1 MSYRFMRVIVFF
13 DLPTQTNEERRVYR
27 NFRKLLINKGFIMLQ
42 ESVYCRMALNL
53 TVAGQLIDNLKR
65 EKPKNGLVMVLV
77 ITEKQFER
85 MEIITGEFSTD
96 MIETDERVVFL

>member
-13 DLPTQTNEERRVYR
+13 DLPTQTNEQRRVYR

-53 TVAGQLIDNLKR
+53 TIARQLIDNLKR
-65 EKPKNGLVMVLV
+65 EKPKNGLIMVLV

>member
-1 MSYRFMRVIVFF
+1 MGYRFMRVIVFF

-42 ESVYCRMALNL
+42 ESVYCRMALNH
-53 TVAGQLIDNLKR
+53 TAAQQVIDNLKH
-65 EKPKNGLVMVLV
+65 EKPKNGLVMVLL

-85 MEIITGEFSTD
+85 MEVITGEFSTD
-96 MIETDERVVFL
+96 MIETDERVVFV

>member
-13 DLPTQTNEERRVYR
+13 DLPTQTNEQRRIYR
-27 NFRKLLINKGFIMLQ
+27 NFRNLLIKKGFIMLQ

-53 TVAGQLIDNLKR
+53 TVARQLIDNLKR
-65 EKPKNGLVMVLV
+65 EKPKNGLIMVLV
-77 ITEKQFER
+77 ITEKQFEK

>member
-13 DLPTQTNEERRVYR
+13 DLPTQTNEQRRIYR
-27 NFRKLLINKGFIMLQ
+27 NFRNLLIKKGFIMLQ

-53 TVAGQLIDNLKR
+53 TVARQLIDNLKR
-65 EKPKNGLVMVLV
+65 EKPKNGLIMVLV
-77 ITEKQFER
+77 ITEKQFEK

-96 MIETDERVVFL
+96 MLETDERVVFL

>member
-1 MSYRFMRVIVFF
+1 M
-13 DLPTQTNEERRVYR
+13 YR

-42 ESVYCRMALNL
+42 ESVYCRMALNH
-53 TVAGQLIDNLKR
+53 TAARQVIDNLKQ
-65 EKPKNGLVMVLV
+65 EKPKNGLVMILV

>member
-13 DLPTQTNEERRVYR
+13 DLPTQTNEQRRIYR
-27 NFRKLLINKGFIMLQ
+27 NFRNLLIKKGFIMLQ

-53 TVAGQLIDNLKR
+53 TAARQLIDNLKR
-65 EKPKNGLVMVLV
+65 EKPKNGLIMVLV
-77 ITEKQFER
+77 ITEKQFEK

>member
-53 TVAGQLIDNLKR
+53 TVARQLIDNLKR